1 MLEGN
6 VSRRQLLVRS
16 ATIVGAGLLVPS
28 GLAACSRT
36 KVGTGESTEDTL
48 AKIKKQGYIT
58 VGFAG
63 ERPYGYKQGDKITGE
78 APELHRAIWTKI
90 GVKEVRGELVEF
102 GSLIPGLN
110 ANRFD
115 AVAAGMFITPER
127 CGQAAF
133 SEPEYTAPGAF
144 MVRKGNPKKI
154 NTFDDAAK
162 AKAKLGVLSGA
173 VEEGYA
179 KKAGASTQAYDDVVS
194 ARQALESGR
203 IDAIALTA
211 ITLRTNLKE
220 KPSNNLELTKPFFP
234 VIDGKEQAS
243 AGASVFRKKD
253 KSLLEAYNKG
263 LAELKQSGELLKI
276 ISPFG
281 FTKDELPPADMTAE
295 KLCAGG

>member
-1 MLEGN
+1 MDTNL
-6 VSRRQLLVRS
+6 SRRRLLVQS

-36 KVGTGESTEDTL
+36 EPGTGQAAGDAL
-48 AKIKKQGYIT
+48 AKIKDQGYIT

-63 ERPYGYKQGDKITGE
+63 ERPYGYKQGDDITGQ
-78 APELHRAIWTKI
+78 APELHKAIWAKQGI
-90 GVKEVRGELVEF
+90 EEVRGQVVEF

-115 AVAAGMFITPER
+115 AVAAGMFITAER

-133 SEPEYTAPGAF
+133 SEPEYTAPGTF
-144 MVRKGNPKKI
+144 MVPKGNPKDI
-154 NTFDDAAK
+154 TDFESAAK
-162 AKAKLGVLSGA
+162 ANARLGVLGGA

-179 KKAGASTQAYDDVVS
+179 KDAGARIQAYDDVVS

-220 KPSNNLELTKPFFP
+220 NPSDELELTEPFFP
-234 VIDGKEQAS
+234 TVDGEEQAS
-243 AGASVFRKKD
+243 AGASVFRKRD
-253 KSLLEAYNKG
+253 TSLLEAYNKG
-263 LAELKQSGELLKI
+263 LAELKESGELLKI
-276 ISPFG
+276 IEPFG
-281 FTKDELPPADMTAE
+281 FTEAELPPDDMTAE
-295 KLCAGG
+295 SLCAG

>member
-1 MLEGN
+1 MLESN
-6 VSRRQLLVRS
+6 LSRRRLLVRS

-36 KVGTGESTEDTL
+36 EPGSGESTEDTL
-48 AKIKKQGYIT
+48 KKIKDQGYIT

-63 ERPYGYKQGDKITGE
+63 ERPYGYKQGDKITGQ
-78 APELHRAIWTKI
+78 APELHKAIWGKQGI
-90 GVKEVRGELVEF
+90 KEVRGQVVEF

-127 CGQAAF
+127 CAEAAF

-144 MVRKGNPKKI
+144 MVPKGNPKKI
-154 NTFDDAAK
+154 TDFPSAAK
-162 AKAKLGVLSGA
+162 AKAKLGVLGGA

-179 KKAGASTQAYDDVVS
+179 KDAGASTQSYDDVVS

-220 KPSNNLELTKPFFP
+220 KPSDKLEVTEPFFP
-234 VIDGKEQAS
+234 EVDGEEEKS

-253 KSLLEAYNKG
+253 TSILEAYNKG
-263 LAELKQSGELLKI
+263 LKELKDSGELLKI
-276 ISPFG
+276 IQPFG
-281 FTKDELPPADMTAE
+281 FTESEIPPADMTT
-295 KLCAGG
+295 KSLCG